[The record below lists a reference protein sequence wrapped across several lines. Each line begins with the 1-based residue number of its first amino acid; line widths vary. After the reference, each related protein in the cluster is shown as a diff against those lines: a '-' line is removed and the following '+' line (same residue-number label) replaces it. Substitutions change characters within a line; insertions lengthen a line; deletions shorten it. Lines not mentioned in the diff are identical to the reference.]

1 MLIFYHQFK
10 DDVFLKKID
19 GMIMNIKNIFIFFG
33 IDRKL
38 FGMLLLTENL
48 SIKNI
53 TQKKKL
59 DND

>member
-10 DDVFLKKID
+10 NDVFLKKID
-19 GMIMNIKNIFIFFG
+19 DMIMNIKNIFIFFG

-48 SIKNI
+48 SIENI